1 MKRAREDET
10 TDVMQSPNDLLHVHG
25 REEEEDDD
33 ENGHRSAAASH
44 DSAFLT
50 QSSSSLSSAA
60 EPAASTAAAAPPH
73 NNKRSRS
80 RRRALVDAFECR
92 TCGRRFATFQALG
105 GHRTSHLR
113 RPPAATK
120 HLRPKQPVVAHACSA
135 YGLGFPT
142 GQALGGHMRRH
153 RRVKCM
159 DSDDVGLTQIIVYDR
174 PRSASLQLLDLF
186 V

>member
-1 MKRAREDET
+1 MKRARDD
-10 TDVMQSPNDLLHVHG
+10 TDVMELRNDLVLHVHG
-25 REEEEDDD
+25 REDEEKE
-33 ENGHRSAAASH
+33 EHGHQSAAIFY
-44 DSAFLT
+44 DDAFLSL
-50 QSSSSLSSAA
+50 SSSSSAD
-60 EPAASTAAAAPPH
+60 EPAASTAAAPPR
-73 NNKRSRS
+73 NNKRCRRS
-80 RRRALVDAFECR
+80 RRQGLDAFECR

-120 HLRPKQPVVAHACSA
+120 HRRPKQPMSAHACA
-135 YGLGFPT
+135 ACGLGFPT

-153 RRVKCM
+153 RQAKCM
-159 DSDDVGLTQIIVYDR
+159 DPDDVGFTQIIVYDR